1 MKLLKYAAAAL
12 FASSVA
18 ANVTVELKAQWQSDF
33 LLELVETLSTEH
45 TYFDFINHIAE
56 QVEDGANYTDKEW
69 YDNLTAFAASKSE
82 ISDFQKSLTDA
93 ALAFRRESPLIETF
107 YQLGDSQESECDI
120 FFTYNGKKYCDSND
134 LFTLK
139 TTKMPK
145 NPSVY
150 FFDHVARSVQA
161 NKHLKNIPVTVL
173 YADLRSPE
181 FPLFHKILYQEAQDG
196 KMVYILRYRR
206 SDRSERVTMTGYG
219 AELSLKKT
227 DYLVLDD
234 DANTE
239 KLTDNKNPVYTKR
252 ELQNMGLNAAQFV
265 LNHRKD
271 PEAALKALKEVSF
284 DFPLLSSS
292 LNNTK
297 PVKGFQ
303 KALQENTA
311 AGDFMPGANQMF
323 VNGALLSTSASN
335 LQSLFDLVALEH
347 SRLEVLAKT
356 LKGAISAEQLA
367 SILNDYPLQHALES
381 QPQRI
386 DYRDAD
392 ALLWLNNLATD
403 IQYQE
408 WPRSV
413 ASLLQNQINL
423 AHNAQTVVMPF
434 NMDDFA
440 DVKVD
445 KETGELINMHPI
457 NRGKLTVLFTML
469 QRSMPIQFGVVP
481 YGSTLKGKKLSQYLH
496 YLARNVDATAS
507 LRFLFALGAGT
518 PVEEIFTQ
526 IPAEITQES
535 VDEALKEESYEPY
548 VTASREWMKKLGMN
562 EAQTQ
567 EPAFVMNGIVMPFSE
582 EWQNLVGARFQQD
595 LPEML
600 KLVQKQIIKVS
611 KEAPV
616 GEDDEDEDDEN
627 AGNPVDKYFANH
639 EIKDL
644 LVEGSP
650 TRRNLILSPA
660 SFTNLQYL
668 ESDLNL
674 KDVSTA
680 TIAGTTASIFSNS
693 ILAGNFASTQFVSQ
707 LLALIEAQQEEKDRF
722 AFRTQFVHIGQ
733 TDSAKGQ
740 VINGVVQK
748 LTELAGEEQVS
759 LLKDALAY
767 LEGDNASFS
776 AKKVPFDK
784 TITASE
790 EVKYLKQFKTTES
803 STLLIIDGLVNDI
816 SSKAML
822 LDKSEVIALYER
834 EAVRRLELTSVA
846 LSDLKLLTKSVEN
859 NLDLAKVHIPLA
871 KIFYGDATEQE
882 STLYDVRAF
891 HHIRWNKDVSSF
903 VLGDESTSLVKIV
916 AAVDVLSDGGQ
927 RLVSQIEAISKV
939 TGVSVRVFPSP
950 KAPDARQEPTLPLKR
965 FYRAHNSVVPEFDA
979 EGAHKVPN
987 LNFEGLPAQ
996 NLLTFGLDAPSSWI
1010 AMPADNTHDLDNI
1023 LLEEDSEDFVDAS
1036 YSLQNILIEGSIIDI
1051 TKNSYAPGT
1060 DLLLKSTLTGESS
1073 DTLVMSNLGYFQ
1085 LQAGPGLWELN
1096 LGPSASDVYETEHEV
1111 IIPVTDVLGPHI
1123 SLSMERKKGK
1133 ENVVVGASQD
1143 KAKLWSKLKKST
1155 GVSTKKQADINI
1167 FTVASGHLYERFL
1180 SIMTASVMA
1189 HTDHTV
1195 KFWLIENFLSAS
1207 FKAFLPHL
1215 AAHYGFEYELVT
1227 YQWPHWLRGQ
1237 TEKQRQIWGYKILF
1251 LDVLFP
1257 QDLERVIFIDSDQ
1270 IVRTDLYELVEMDL
1284 EGAPY
1289 GFTPMCDSRKEMDG
1303 FRFWKQG
1310 YWDTF
1315 LGDDLVYHISALFVV
1330 DLKVFRAQQIGDRL
1344 RVHYHQLSADP
1355 ASLSNLDQDLPNN
1368 LQRQVPIFSLP
1379 QDWLWCETW
1388 CSDESLKTAK
1398 TIDMCN
1404 NPLTK
1409 EPKLDRAR
1417 RQVPEWTKYDDEI
1430 RKLRKEAE
1438 GIEGKKKE
1446 EEERAG
1452 PVEVE
1457 VEIDEPE
1464 ADLHDEL

>member
-1 MKLLKYAAAAL
+1 
-12 FASSVA
+12 
-18 ANVTVELKAQWQSDF
+18 
-33 LLELVETLSTEH
+33 
-45 TYFDFINHIAE
+45 
-56 QVEDGANYTDKEW
+56 
-69 YDNLTAFAASKSE
+69 
-82 ISDFQKSLTDA
+82 
-93 ALAFRRESPLIETF
+93 
-107 YQLGDSQESECDI
+107 
-120 FFTYNGKKYCDSND
+120 
-134 LFTLK
+134 
-139 TTKMPK
+139 MPK

-150 FFDHVARSVQA
+150 FFDHVARSEQSA
-161 NKHLKNIPVTVL
+161 NKHLKNIPITVL

-206 SDRSERVTMTGYG
+206 SERSEHVTMTGYG

-234 DANTE
+234 DASTE
-239 KLTDNKNPVYTKR
+239 KLTDNKNPVYTKK

-265 LNHRKD
+265 LNHRED

-292 LNNTK
+292 LNDTK

-311 AGDFMPGANQMF
+311 NGDFMPGANQLF

-347 SRLEVLAKT
+347 SRLEELSKA
-356 LKGAISAEQLA
+356 LDGAISPEKLA
-367 SILNDYPLQHALES
+367 TILNDYPLQHALES

-392 ALLWLNNLATD
+392 ALLWLNDLSTD
-403 IQYQE
+403 VQYKE
-408 WPRSV
+408 WPKSV
-413 ASLLQNQINL
+413 AFLLQNHINL

-445 KETGELINMHPI
+445 EETGELINMNPI

-469 QRSMPIQFGVVP
+469 QRSMPIQFGIVP
-481 YGSTLKGKKLSQYLH
+481 YGTTVKGKKLSQYLH

-518 PVEEIFTQ
+518 PVDEIFTQ
-526 IPAEITQES
+526 IPAKITRES
-535 VDEALKEESYEPY
+535 VDQALKEDETYESY
-548 VTASREWMKKLGMN
+548 VTASRDWMKKLGLN

-567 EPAFVMNGIVMPFSE
+567 EPAFLMNGIVMPFSE
-582 EWQNLVGARFQQD
+582 KWQTLVGARFQQD

-600 KLVQKQIIKVS
+600 KLVQEQILKVS
-611 KEAPV
+611 KEDPEE
-616 GEDDEDEDDEN
+616 EDYDEDEEDEN
-627 AGNPVDKYFANH
+627 AGNPVDKFFAKN

-644 LVEGSP
+644 LVEGNP

-668 ESDLNL
+668 EGNLDL
-674 KDVSTA
+674 KDVSTIK
-680 TIAGTTASIFSNS
+680 IAGKKPSVFSNS
-693 ILAGNFASTQFVSQ
+693 ILAGNFASTQFVAQ
-707 LLALIEAQQEEKDRF
+707 LLALIEAQQQEKEVF
-722 AFRTQFVHIGQ
+722 AFRTQFVHIGE
-733 TDSAKGQ
+733 TASAKGQ
-740 VINGVVQK
+740 IINGVVQK
-748 LTELAGEEQVS
+748 LAKLDDAEEQVA

-767 LEGDNASFS
+767 LEGENASFS

-784 TITASE
+784 TVTASE

-816 SSKAML
+816 SSKSML
-822 LDKSEVIALYER
+822 LDKSEVVALYER

-846 LSDLKLLTKSVEN
+846 LSDLKLFTKSVEA
-859 NLDLAKVHIPLA
+859 NLDLAKIHVPLA
-871 KIFYGDATEQE
+871 KIFYGAVTDQE

-903 VLGDESTSLVKIV
+903 VLGDESSALVKIV

-927 RLVSQIEAISKV
+927 RLVSQIEAISQV
-939 TGVSVRVFPSP
+939 AGVSVRVFPSP
-950 KAPDARQEPTLPLKR
+950 KAPDSRQQEPTLPLKR
-965 FYRAHNSVVPEFDA
+965 FYRSHNTVVPEFDA
-979 EGAHKVPN
+979 QGAHKVPS

-1010 AMPADNTHDLDNI
+1010 AMPADNKHDLDNI
-1023 LLEEDSEDFVDAS
+1023 LLEEDSKDFVDAS

-1051 TKNSYAPGT
+1051 TKNSYASGT

-1111 IIPVTDVLGPHI
+1111 VIPVTDVLGPHI

-1189 HTDHTV
+1189 HTEHTV

-1257 QDLERVIFIDSDQ
+1257 QDLDRVIFIDSDQ

-1284 EGAPY
+1284 DGAPY

-1330 DLKVFRAQQIGDRL
+1330 DLKVFRAKQIGDRL

-1388 CSDESLKTAK
+1388 CSDASLKTAK

-1430 RKLRKEAE
+1430 RTLRKEAE
-1438 GIEGKKKE
+1438 DVEEKRKE
-1446 EEERAG
+1446 EAKTG

-1464 ADLHDEL
+1464 VDLHDEL

>member
-1 MKLLKYAAAAL
+1 MRLFKFAAAAL
-12 FASSVA
+12 FASGVA
-18 ANVTVELKAQWQSDF
+18 ANVSVELKAQWQSDF
-33 LLELVETLSTEH
+33 LLELVETLSTET
-45 TYFDFINHIAE
+45 TYFDFITHIADL
-56 QVEDGANYTDKEW
+56 VEDGVSYTDKEW
-69 YDNLTAFAASKSE
+69 YDDLTTFAASKSD
-82 ISDFQKSLTDA
+82 ITPFQKSLTDA

-150 FFDHVARSVQA
+150 FFDHVARSEVA
-161 NKHLKNIPVTVL
+161 KNKHLKNIPITVL
-173 YADLRSPE
+173 YADIRSPE

-196 KMVYILRYRR
+196 KMVYVLRYRR
-206 SDRSERVTMTGYG
+206 SDKSERVTMTGYG

-234 DANTE
+234 DSSKDKVA
-239 KLTDNKNPVYTKR
+239 DNKNPVYTKK
-252 ELQNMGLNAAQFV
+252 ELQNMGMNAAQFV
-265 LNHRKD
+265 LQHRKD

-292 LNNTK
+292 LNDTK
-297 PVKGFQ
+297 PVKGFSQ
-303 KALQENTA
+303 ALQKNTA
-311 AGDFMPGANQMF
+311 SGDFMPGANQVF

-335 LQSLFDLVALEH
+335 MQSLFDLVALEH
-347 SRLEVLAKT
+347 SRLETLAK
-356 LKGAISAEQLA
+356 KSDISAEKLA
-367 SILNDYPLQHALES
+367 AILNDYPLQHALES

-386 DYRDAD
+386 DYRDSD
-392 ALLWLNNLATD
+392 ALLWLNDLGTD
-403 IQYQE
+403 IQYKE

-413 ASLLQNQINL
+413 AFLLQNQINL

-434 NMDDFA
+434 NMDDFI
-440 DVKVD
+440 DVKID
-445 KETGELINMHPI
+445 EETGELINMHAI

-469 QRSMPIQFGVVP
+469 QRSMPIQFGIVP
-481 YGSTLKGKKLSQYLH
+481 YASSAKGKKLAQYLH

-507 LRFLFALGAGT
+507 LRFMFALGAGT
-518 PVEEIFTQ
+518 PVDEIFMQ
-526 IPAEITQES
+526 IPEKITRES

-548 VTASREWMKKLGMN
+548 VTASREWMKKLGLN

-567 EPAFVMNGIVMPFSE
+567 EPTFVMNGIVMPFTE
-582 EWQNLVGARFQQD
+582 KWQTLVGARFQQD

-600 KLVQKQIIKVS
+600 KLVQEKIIEVS
-611 KEAPV
+611 KAAP
-616 GEDDEDEDDEN
+616 EEDEDEEDED
-627 AGNPVDKYFANH
+627 AGNPVDKFFATH
-639 EIKDL
+639 QIKDM
-644 LVEGSP
+644 LVEGAPS
-650 TRRNLILSPA
+650 RRNLILSPA

-668 ESDLNL
+668 EGTLDL
-674 KDVSTA
+674 KDVASI
-680 TIAGTTASIFSNS
+680 TIADKSATIFSNS
-693 ILAGNFASTQFVSQ
+693 ILAGNFASVQFVAQ
-707 LLALIEAQQEEKDRF
+707 LLALLEAQQQEKDKI
-722 AFRTQFVHIGQ
+722 AFRTQLVHLGE
-733 TDSAKGQ
+733 TASAKGQ
-740 VINGVVQK
+740 IINGVVQK
-748 LTELAGEEQVS
+748 LAGLEAEEQIELV
-759 LLKDALAY
+759 KEALAY
-767 LEGDNASFS
+767 LEGDNSSFS

-784 TITASE
+784 TVTASE

-816 SSKAML
+816 SSKSLL
-822 LDKSEVIALYER
+822 LDKSEVVSLYER

-846 LSDLKLLTKSVEN
+846 LSDLELLTKSVED
-859 NLDLAKVHIPLA
+859 NLDLAKLHVPLA
-871 KIFYGDATEQE
+871 NIFYGNPTEQE
-882 STLYDVRAF
+882 NTLFDVRAF
-891 HHIRWNKDVSSF
+891 HHSRWNKEVSSF
-903 VLGDESTSLVKIV
+903 VLGDEASSLVKIV
-916 AAVDVLSDGGQ
+916 AAVDVLSDAGQ
-927 RLVSQIEAISKV
+927 RLVAHIEAISQV
-939 TGVSVRVFPSP
+939 AGVSVRVYPSP
-950 KAPDARQEPTLPLKR
+950 KAPDSRQEPTLPLKR
-965 FYRAHNSVVPEFDA
+965 FYRAQNGVVPVFDA
-979 EGAHKVPN
+979 KGAHTVPV

-996 NLLTFGLDAPSSWI
+996 NLLTFGLDTPSSWI
-1010 AMPADNTHDLDNI
+1010 AMPADNKHDLDNI
-1023 LLEEDSEDFVDAS
+1023 LLEEDAEDFVDAS
-1036 YSLQNILIEGSIIDI
+1036 YSLQNILIEGSIVDI

-1060 DLLLKSTLTGESS
+1060 DLLLKSTLTGASS

-1123 SLSMERKKGK
+1123 SLSMERQKGK

-1143 KAKLWSKLKKST
+1143 KQKLWSKLKQST

-1189 HTDHTV
+1189 HTEHTV

-1257 QDLERVIFIDSDQ
+1257 QDLDRVIFIDSDQ

-1315 LGDDLVYHISALFVV
+1315 LADDLVYHISALFVV

-1417 RQVPEWTKYDDEI
+1417 RQVPEWTEYDDEI

-1438 GIEGKKKE
+1438 ADDEKKAEDK
-1446 EEERAG
+1446 G
-1452 PVEVE
+1452 PVKVE
-1457 VEIDEPE
+1457 VEIEEPE

>member
-1 MKLLKYAAAAL
+1 M
-12 FASSVA
+12 
-18 ANVTVELKAQWQSDF
+18 
-33 LLELVETLSTEH
+33 
-45 TYFDFINHIAE
+45 
-56 QVEDGANYTDKEW
+56 
-69 YDNLTAFAASKSE
+69 
-82 ISDFQKSLTDA
+82 TDA

-107 YQLGDSQESECDI
+107 YQLGDSEESECDI

-150 FFDHVARSVQA
+150 FFDHVARSEQA
-161 NKHLKNIPVTVL
+161 NKHLKKIPVAVL

-196 KMVYILRYRR
+196 KLVYILRYRR
-206 SDRSERVTMTGYG
+206 GDKSERVTMTGYG

-234 DANTE
+234 DT
-239 KLTDNKNPVYTKR
+239 NKDKMSDSKAPVYTKKQ
-252 ELQNMGLNAAQFV
+252 LQSMGLNAAQYV
-265 LNHRKD
+265 LKHRKD

-284 DFPLLSSS
+284 DFPLLSST
-292 LNNTK
+292 LNGTK
-297 PVKGFQ
+297 SIPKFQETVQDNVKS
-303 KALQENTA
+303 
-311 AGDFMPGANQMF
+311 GDFMPGANQVF
-323 VNGALLSTSASN
+323 VNGALLSTSATN
-335 LQSLFDLVALEH
+335 IQSLFDLVALEH
-347 SRLEVLAKT
+347 ARLENLEKT
-356 LKGAISAEQLA
+356 FKGAFTIQQL
-367 SILNDYPLQHALES
+367 SDIVNEYPLQHALES

-386 DYRDAD
+386 DYRDSD
-392 ALLWLNNLATD
+392 ALLWLNDLSTD

-408 WPRSV
+408 WPKTV
-413 ASLLQNQINL
+413 AHLLQNQINI
-423 AHNAQTVVMPF
+423 AHNAQSVVMPF
-434 NMDDFA
+434 NMDDFT

-445 KETGELINMHPI
+445 EASGELLNMHAI

-481 YGSTLKGKKLSQYLH
+481 YGSTVKGKKLAQYMH
-496 YLARNVDATAS
+496 YLARNVDSTAA

-518 PVEEIFTQ
+518 PVDEIFTQ
-526 IPAEITQES
+526 IPGKIEKSE
-535 VDEALKEESYEPY
+535 VDAALKEDDSYDSH
-548 VTASREWMKKLGMN
+548 VTASRDWMTRLGLN
-562 EAQTQ
+562 QIQIQ
-567 EPAFVMNGIVMPFSE
+567 EPAFLMNGIVMPFSE
-582 EWQNLVGARFQQD
+582 KWQQLVGARFQQD

-600 KLVQKQIIKVS
+600 KLVQEQIINIS
-611 KEAPV
+611 RADPEE
-616 GEDDEDEDDEN
+616 EDDDYDEDEDEN
-627 AGNPVDKYFANH
+627 AGNPVDKFFAKND
-639 EIKDL
+639 IKDL

-650 TRRNLILSPA
+650 KRRNLILSPT

-668 ESDLNL
+668 EGNL
-674 KDVSTA
+674 KLDGVSSVTV
-680 TIAGTTASIFSNS
+680 AGKTPEIFSNS
-693 ILAGNFASTQFVSQ
+693 ILAGNFASSQYVTQ
-707 LLALIEAQQEEKDRF
+707 LLALLEAQEGLDKF

-740 VINGVVQK
+740 IVNGVISK
-748 LTELAGEEQVS
+748 LSTLDAEEQVT
-759 LLKDALAY
+759 LLKEVLSY
-767 LEGDNASFS
+767 LEDGTAFS
-776 AKKVPFDK
+776 GKKLPFDK
-784 TITASE
+784 TITSSE
-790 EVKYLKQFKTTES
+790 QVKYLKQFKTTES

-816 SSKAML
+816 SSKNLL
-822 LDKSEVIALYER
+822 LDKSEVTALYDR
-834 EAVRRLELTSVA
+834 EATRRLELTSVA
-846 LSDLKLLTKSVEN
+846 LKDLKLLTKSVET
-859 NLDLAKVHIPLA
+859 NLDLAKLHISLA
-871 KIFYGDATEQE
+871 NIFYGDATDQE
-882 STLYDVRAF
+882 NTLFDVRAF
-891 HHIRWNKDVSSF
+891 HHLRWAKDPTSF
-903 VLGDESTSLVKIV
+903 VLGDEETALVKLV
-916 AAVDVLSDGGQ
+916 ASVDVLSDGGQ
-927 RLVSQIEAISKV
+927 RLIALIEAVSQVS
-939 TGVSVRVFPSP
+939 GVSVRVYPSP

-965 FYRAHNSVVPEFDA
+965 FYRSHNTVTPQFDA
-979 EGAHKVPN
+979 SGAHKVPN

-996 NLLTFGLDAPSSWI
+996 NLLTFGLDTPSSWI
-1010 AMPADNTHDLDNI
+1010 AMPADNQHDLDNI
-1023 LLEEDSEDFVDAS
+1023 LLDEDAEDFVDAS

-1096 LGPSASDVYETEHEV
+1096 LGPSASEVYDSEHEV

-1123 SLSMERKKGK
+1123 SLSMERQKGK
-1133 ENVVVGASQD
+1133 ENAVVGASQD

-1155 GVSTKKQADINI
+1155 GVTTKKQADINI

-1189 HTDHTV
+1189 HTGHTV

-1257 QDLERVIFIDSDQ
+1257 QDLDRVIFIDSDQ

-1388 CSDESLKTAK
+1388 CSDASLETAK

-1430 RKLRKEAE
+1430 KKLRKEAE
-1438 GIEGKKKE
+1438 EVE
-1446 EEERAG
+1446 EKQESK
-1452 PVEVE
+1452 PVKVEVE
-1457 VEIDEPE
+1457 VEEVDEP
-1464 ADLHDEL
+1464 DLHDEL